1 MSNLNL
7 QNLNK
12 HKDDILKAEI
22 GALLFNLGKT
32 HIGFWRKKDNNQNNQ
47 YFDVDEELVKLKLC
61 YFFTSYKDYHEYK
74 DKNTKEEIHPFEID
88 LSKFGD
94 LKDFILGQDKK
105 VKFPFEVVIKNEKNK
120 QEANEIIWEEFF
132 KGDNSEVEFIQK
144 VFFRGCENINSGIDK
159 GNPVEQLKPPL
170 WLSNAFGSFKHK
182 IKEEDFDDAR
192 IEFFR
197 DLDFFLK
204 ENNYY
209 TNPNWQEIREFIFD
223 KVKPWYSKL
232 LSDSR
237 YPVNDVSLWDQAY
250 MTASMFKAVLS
261 NLVLDNS
268 KLQTYQNSPSSI
280 KWRILGIQYDKLGL
294 AEKGFKPAH
303 IDWYRNISKEID
315 DEIKKLLELKYPIGN
330 EVYRDETG
338 IYFIV
343 GEDLGKDLEDDKVN
357 LAILKDDLKEIK
369 EEILQIFK
377 KKSFK
382 EKSFKEKF
390 LDEFYPAIFLT
401 KASRGLMNLTYL
413 LENARENFL
422 KADWSKKELDT
433 YLKKSE
439 SRGARGICQ
448 ICKQRLVFESDKRDE
463 NKNVCEICYKEKTKG
478 RVDKW
483 LNNRTDETIWTAELK
498 DKNDRLALVVMKF
511 ELMDWLN
518 GDLLSSEVL
527 NIINWNMLNEELKAF
542 LKDRS
547 YYLEKIKSEILTK
560 LQSLDIGV
568 NKDSSLDEIKL
579 DGKVISEYL
588 KEETKKIIA
597 KSEKIFNNKNYDKYN
612 ESLKNLRSNIDN
624 LLKTDLFELK
634 KEIYDKLLNNK
645 LKYNKLKSL
654 IDNEEEIFKGFRE
667 NLEYL
672 KGKLIYIK
680 ERLSEKAESDNEIEK
695 ALKNINVLE
704 QLKIAE
710 KIDNAKILF
719 TEEKVKEIFRK
730 YLPFSLS
737 EEVFNYYRQY
747 NTIYNYYETI
757 FFNSII
763 GNQWE
768 EFIKQKLGEK
778 IDFGNRK
785 INWEKLDEKDID
797 FLATLLLQFL
807 LRKNPSPARI
817 RRIWES
823 TQEFFKEIEE
833 KLLCVANIPDDR
845 RSRLYWEN
853 VKVKEKEKENY
864 EGEAVYNNL
873 EFWIKDKKCYLITYD
888 PELIEKK
895 LKNENK
901 ELTLKLENDETIN
914 LKLQD
919 AKIEYYKPYM
929 SIIDPTPISWQFII
943 PVEYVPNLI
952 KNTQTLYDEYFKYVY
967 GKLPLHIGVII
978 HDYKQPLYVGISA
991 LRKIRRDVKD
1001 REKLWEEINITDFK
1015 KIFNDK
1021 LKKEKIEEYCNNP
1034 KEYYSIYFGDLRSGD
1049 YKFYIS
1055 PKDKEYRLKSIY
1067 KLQDD
1072 EKIEYI
1078 PNTFDFEFLDTNTR
1092 RNDIYY
1098 EESGNCKRKA
1108 DLKVNRPYNIEK
1120 HFNTFEKFKEAFK
1133 EGSSTSKLH
1142 NIINIFYE
1150 KALLEEELDD
1160 GTKKFLASVIINT
1173 LEPEKSE
1180 KVKTFI
1186 KSWLGFGDK
1195 NITHQEIENSI
1206 SKEKI
1211 KMFIDMFEFWHKALK
1226 EV

>member
-1 MSNLNL
+1 MRGLGKMSNLNL

-12 HKDDILKAEI
+12 HRDDILKAEI

-32 HIGFWRKKDNNQNNQ
+32 HVGFSFWRDYFQN
-47 YFDVDEELVKLKLC
+47 
-61 YFFTSYKDYHEYK
+61 
-74 DKNTKEEIHPFEID
+74 
-88 LSKFGD
+88 LSK
-94 LKDFILGQDKK
+94 
-105 VKFPFEVVIKNEKNK
+105 KFKWSGYKEYLSEGHFNKEIREVSDNLEGFFDNIEIKINNVIKQLKIKEIMLGKESKEDFVKN
-120 QEANEIIWEEFF
+120 I
-132 KGDNSEVEFIQK
+132 
-144 VFFRGCENINSGIDK
+144 FFRGCENINSGIDK
-159 GNPVEQLKPPL
+159 GNPEEQLKSHL

-204 ENNYY
+204 RNGYY
-209 TNPNWQEIREFIFD
+209 TNPNWQEIREFIFNR
-223 KVKPWYSKL
+223 VKPWYSKL

-261 NLVLDNS
+261 NLVLDSS
-268 KLQTYQNSPSSI
+268 KLQNYQNNPSSI

-303 IDWYRNISKEID
+303 IDWYRSISEEID

-377 KKSFK
+377 
-382 EKSFKEKF
+382 EKS

-422 KADWSKKELDT
+422 NADWSKKELDIC
-433 YLKKSE
+433 LEKSL
-439 SRGARGICQ
+439 SGRANGICQ

-463 NKNVCEICYKEKTKG
+463 NKNVCEICYEEKTKG
-478 RVDKW
+478 RVNEW
-483 LNNRTDETIWTAELK
+483 LKDRAGETIWTAELK
-498 DKNDRLALVVMKF
+498 DKNDMLALVVMKF

-518 GDLLSSEVL
+518 GDLLNSLVLQIGINWKDDVDKLASELNNIFKMGQDKKVEETL
-527 NIINWNMLNEELKAF
+527 LKKYTDKALHGLKIKRHNIIESF
-542 LKDRS
+542 LLERSIGDR
-547 YYLEKIKSEILTK
+547 
-560 LQSLDIGV
+560 
-568 NKDSSLDEIKL
+568 
-579 DGKVISEYL
+579 
-588 KEETKKIIA
+588 
-597 KSEKIFNNKNYDKYN
+597 
-612 ESLKNLRSNIDN
+612 
-624 LLKTDLFELK
+624 
-634 KEIYDKLLNNK
+634 
-645 LKYNKLKSL
+645 
-654 IDNEEEIFKGFRE
+654 
-667 NLEYL
+667 
-672 KGKLIYIK
+672 
-680 ERLSEKAESDNEIEK
+680 
-695 ALKNINVLE
+695 
-704 QLKIAE
+704 
-710 KIDNAKILF
+710 
-719 TEEKVKEIFRK
+719 
-730 YLPFSLS
+730 
-737 EEVFNYYRQY
+737 
-747 NTIYNYYETI
+747 
-757 FFNSII
+757 
-763 GNQWE
+763 WE
-768 EFIKQKLGEK
+768 EFIKQKLGDK
-778 IDFGNRK
+778 IDFENRK
-785 INWEKLDEKDID
+785 IIWEKLDEKDID

-853 VKVKEKEKENY
+853 EDIYY
-864 EGEAVYNNL
+864 EGEAIYNNL

-895 LKNENK
+895 LKGENK
-901 ELTLKLENDETIN
+901 ELTLKFENDETIN

-943 PVEYVPNLI
+943 PAEYVPNLI

-978 HDYKQPLYVGISA
+978 QDYKQPLYVGISA

-1001 REKLWEEINITDFK
+1001 REKLWEEINVKDFE

-1021 LKKEKIEEYCNNP
+1021 LKKEKIEEKAKKEEIEEKENQDKNNP
-1034 KEYYSIYFGDLRSGD
+1034 KEYYSLYFGDLSNED

-1055 PKDKEYRLKSIY
+1055 PKDKEYWLKSID
-1067 KLQDD
+1067 KFQDNEKD
-1072 EKIEYI
+1072 EKIKYI
-1078 PNTFDFEFLDTNTR
+1078 PNMFDFEFLDTNTR

-1098 EESGNCKRKA
+1098 EESGNCKRKV
-1108 DLKVNRPYNIEK
+1108 DLKVNRPYNTEK

-1133 EGSSTSKLH
+1133 EGSSSSKLH

-1186 KSWLGFGDK
+1186 QSWLGFEDK
-1195 NITHQEIENSI
+1195 NKTHQEIENSI

>member
-1 MSNLNL
+1 MLSLNL
-7 QNLNK
+7 HNLKNYR
-12 HKDDILKAEI
+12 DEILKAEI

-32 HIGFWRKKDNNQNNQ
+32 HIGFWKEKNGNKYFNVDEQLFEQKYGYKVFSGYKGYYEDKNNQPSP
-47 YFDVDEELVKLKLC
+47 FKTDL
-61 YFFTSYKDYHEYK
+61 
-74 DKNTKEEIHPFEID
+74 DKFIN
-88 LSKFGD
+88 LR
-94 LKDFILGQDKK
+94 DFILGQNQK
-105 VKFPFEVVIKNEKNK
+105 VKFPFKAKLNNQ
-120 QEANEIIWEEFF
+120 QELEEIDWQEFF
-132 KGDNSEVEFIQK
+132 KGDSSKEDLIK
-144 VFFRGCENINSGIDK
+144 KIFFRGCENINSGIDK
-159 GNPVEQLKPPL
+159 GNPKEQLKSHL

-192 IEFFR
+192 MEFFR
-197 DLDFFLK
+197 DLDRFLK
-204 ENNYY
+204 RNDYY

-261 NLVLDNS
+261 NLVLDHS
-268 KLQTYQNSPSSI
+268 KLQNYQNNPSSI

-294 AEKGFKPAH
+294 AEKGYKPAH
-303 IDWYRNISKEID
+303 ISWYRDKAKEID
-315 DEIKKLLELKYPIGN
+315 DEIKMLLEYKYPIGN

-343 GEDLGKDLEDDKVN
+343 GEDLGNDDGE
-357 LAILKDDLKEIK
+357 LAFLKHEVSEIK
-369 EEILQIFK
+369 DEILETFK
-377 KKSFK
+377 RESN
-382 EKSFKEKF
+382 
-390 LDEFYPAIFLT
+390 DEFYPAIFLT

-413 LENARENFL
+413 LEKARENFL
-422 KADWSKKELDT
+422 KSDWSKKELNIC
-433 YLKKSE
+433 LENSL
-439 SRGARGICQ
+439 SGRAIGICQ
-448 ICKQRLVFESDKRDE
+448 VCKQRLVFEDDKRNDD
-463 NKNVCEICYKEKTKG
+463 KNICEICYEKTRG

-483 LNNRTDETIWTAELK
+483 LNDRTGQTIWTAELK

-518 GDLLSSEVL
+518 GNLLNTSSL
-527 NIINWNMLNEELKAF
+527 QIGINWGYDVKELVK
-542 LKDRS
+542 
-547 YYLEKIKSEILTK
+547 T
-560 LQSLDIGV
+560 
-568 NKDSSLDEIKL
+568 LDEIFQKGQ
-579 DGKVISEYL
+579 D
-588 KEETKKIIA
+588 KEVKDTVFKKYTDKALHGRNIKNDKII
-597 KSEKIFNNKNYDKYN
+597 
-612 ESLKNLRSNIDN
+612 ESF
-624 LLKTDLFELK
+624 LL
-634 KEIYDKLLNNK
+634 
-645 LKYNKLKSL
+645 
-654 IDNEEEIFKGFRE
+654 
-667 NLEYL
+667 
-672 KGKLIYIK
+672 
-680 ERLSEKAESDNEIEK
+680 ERL
-695 ALKNINVLE
+695 
-704 QLKIAE
+704 
-710 KIDNAKILF
+710 
-719 TEEKVKEIFRK
+719 
-730 YLPFSLS
+730 
-737 EEVFNYYRQY
+737 
-747 NTIYNYYETI
+747 
-757 FFNSII
+757 I
-763 GNQWE
+763 GDRWE
-768 EFIKQKLGEK
+768 EFIYKALGDWDEHNKKPLKNK
-778 IDFGNRK
+778 IDFDNRK
-785 INWEKLDEKDID
+785 IEWSNLTNKDIE
-797 FLATLLLQFL
+797 FLSILILQFL

-833 KLLCVANIPDDR
+833 KLLCVANIPYDR

-853 VKVKEKEKENY
+853 VNVNY

-888 PELIEKK
+888 LELIEKK
-895 LKNENK
+895 LKGENK

-914 LKLQD
+914 LKLQK
-919 AKIEYYKPYM
+919 AEVEYYKPYM
-929 SIIDPTPISWQFII
+929 SIIDSTPISWQFII

-991 LRKIRRDVKD
+991 LRKIRRDIKD

-1021 LKKEKIEEYCNNP
+1021 LKKEKIEEHCNNP
-1034 KEYYSIYFGDLRSGD
+1034 KEYYSLYFGDLRSGD

-1055 PKDKEYRLKSIY
+1055 PKEEECRLKSID
-1067 KLQDD
+1067 KLRDD

-1098 EESGNCKRKA
+1098 EESENCKRKA

-1150 KALLEEELDD
+1150 KALSKEELDD
-1160 GTKKFLASVIINT
+1160 GTKKLLASVIINT

-1186 KSWLGFGDK
+1186 QSWLGFGDK
-1195 NITHQEIENSI
+1195 NITHQEIESSI
-1206 SKEKI
+1206 TKEKI

>member
-1 MSNLNL
+1 MLNL
-7 QNLNK
+7 KNLVDY
-12 HKDDILKAEI
+12 KDEILKAEI

-32 HIGFWRKKDNNQNNQ
+32 HIGFWKEFNVDKE
-47 YFDVDEELVKLKLC
+47 YFK
-61 YFFTSYKDYHEYK
+61 
-74 DKNTKEEIHPFEID
+74 
-88 LSKFGD
+88 SKFGYDVFGGYRNYYFDKNNQSSPFKID
-94 LKDFILGQDKK
+94 LIRFNLKNFILGQDKE
-105 VKFPFEVVIKNEKNK
+105 VKFPFKVVINEKNK
-120 QEANEIIWEEFF
+120 QETNEIIWEEFF
-132 KGDNSEVEFIQK
+132 KGDNSEVDFIEK

-197 DLDFFLK
+197 DLYCFLK
-204 ENNYY
+204 RNDYY
-209 TNPNWQEIREFIFD
+209 TNPNWQEIREFIFN

-261 NLVLDNS
+261 NLVLDNL
-268 KLQTYQNSPSSI
+268 KLETYQTNPSSI

-343 GEDLGKDLEDDKVN
+343 GEDLGKDLKDDKVN

-369 EEILQIFK
+369 EEILQIFE
-377 KKSFK
+377 KKS
-382 EKSFKEKF
+382 

-422 KADWSKKELDT
+422 KADWSKKESDI
-433 YLKKSE
+433 YLKKSD
-439 SRGARGICQ
+439 SRVARGICQ

-463 NKNVCEICYKEKTKG
+463 DKNVCETCYKEKTKG
-478 RVDKW
+478 RVNEW
-483 LNNRTDETIWTAELK
+483 LKDRAGKTIWTSELK

-518 GDLLSSEVL
+518 GDLLSS
-527 NIINWNMLNEELKAF
+527 MLI
-542 LKDRS
+542 R
-547 YYLEKIKSEILTK
+547 
-560 LQSLDIGV
+560 
-568 NKDSSLDEIKL
+568 
-579 DGKVISEYL
+579 
-588 KEETKKIIA
+588 KENF
-597 KSEKIFNNKNYDKYN
+597 S
-612 ESLKNLRSNIDN
+612 
-624 LLKTDLFELK
+624 K
-634 KEIYDKLLNNK
+634 KENVI
-645 LKYNKLKSL
+645 KSL
-654 IDNEEEIFKGFRE
+654 INKYKKFSDTKELSDTGL
-667 NLEYL
+667 NLL
-672 KGKLIYIK
+672 
-680 ERLSEKAESDNEIEK
+680 
-695 ALKNINVLE
+695 
-704 QLKIAE
+704 
-710 KIDNAKILF
+710 
-719 TEEKVKEIFRK
+719 VKEIKNDNYKENKDTIGEFIDLFDKNSIQKSLNNILDDLRK
-730 YLPFSLS
+730 LS
-737 EEVFNYYRQY
+737 TVLTQDKDELKSTFWESIDLILSSINKNKNDWINALQEFANGEEIKFKNNKITNFQKFKEKQDLVNFIKLSFAFGFTMMQ
-747 NTIYNYYETI
+747 IYNVLFER
-757 FFNSII
+757 SI
-763 GNQWE
+763 GDRWE
-768 EFIKQKLGEK
+768 KFIKQKLGDK
-778 IDFGNRK
+778 IDFENRK
-785 INWEKLDEKDID
+785 IIWEKLDEKDID
-797 FLATLLLQFL
+797 FATILLQFL

-833 KLLCVANIPDDR
+833 KLLCVANIPYDR
-845 RSRLYWEN
+845 RSRLYWKID
-853 VKVKEKEKENY
+853 VNY
-864 EGEAVYNNL
+864 KGEAVYNNL
-873 EFWIKDKKCYLITYD
+873 EFWIENKKCYLITYD

-895 LKNENK
+895 LKGENK
-901 ELTLKLENDETIN
+901 ELTLKLENGETAN

-919 AKIEYYKPYM
+919 AETEYYKPYM

-943 PVEYVPNLI
+943 PAEYVPNLI

-978 HDYKQPLYVGISA
+978 QDYKQPLYVGINA
-991 LRKIRRDVKD
+991 LRKIRRDVKG
-1001 REKLWEEINITDFK
+1001 REKLWEEIEIKDFE

-1021 LKKEKIEEYCNNP
+1021 LKKEKIEKHCNNP
-1034 KEYYSIYFGDLRSGD
+1034 KEYYSLYFGDLRSGD
-1049 YKFYIS
+1049 YKFYIF
-1055 PKDKEYRLKSIY
+1055 PKDKEYQPYLLKSID
-1067 KLQDD
+1067 KLQAD
-1072 EKIEYI
+1072 EKIKYI
-1078 PNTFDFEFLDTNTR
+1078 PNTFDFEFLDTSTR

-1098 EESGNCKRKA
+1098 EESENCKRKA
-1108 DLKVNRPYNIEK
+1108 GLKVNRPYNIEK
-1120 HFNTFEKFKEAFK
+1120 HFNVFEKFKEAFK
-1133 EGSSTSKLH
+1133 EGSSSSKLH

-1150 KALLEEELDD
+1150 KASAEEELDD

-1186 KSWLGFGDK
+1186 QSWLDFEDK
-1195 NITHQEIENSI
+1195 NLTHQEIEKSI

>member
-1 MSNLNL
+1 MRGLGKMSKLKNLVDY
-7 QNLNK
+7 
-12 HKDDILKAEI
+12 KDEILKAEI

-32 HIGFWRKKDNNQNNQ
+32 HIGFWRK
-47 YFDVDEELVKLKLC
+47 DVDKKLVKSKLG
-61 YFFTSYKDYHEYK
+61 YFFTSYKNYHEYEDKNTK
-74 DKNTKEEIHPFEID
+74 DKNTKDENTPFEKD
-88 LSKFGD
+88 LSRFGK
-94 LKDFILGQDKK
+94 LKDFILGQDEKDEKVK
-105 VKFPFEVVIKNEKNK
+105 VKFPFEVIIKNEENK

-132 KGDNSEVEFIQK
+132 KGNNSEVEFIQK

-159 GNPVEQLKPPL
+159 GNPKEQLKSPL

-197 DLDFFLK
+197 VLESFLK
-204 ENNYY
+204 EKKYY
-209 TNPNWQEIREFIFD
+209 TNPNWQEIREFIFN

-268 KLQTYQNSPSSI
+268 KLETYQDDPSSI

-303 IDWYRNISKEID
+303 IDWYRNISEEID
-315 DEIKKLLELKYPIGN
+315 DEIRKLLELKYPIGN

-343 GEDLGKDLEDDKVN
+343 GEDLGKDLEGDKVN

-377 KKSFK
+377 
-382 EKSFKEKF
+382 EKS

-413 LENARENFL
+413 LESARENFL
-422 KADWSKKELDT
+422 KADWSKKEPDI
-433 YLKKSE
+433 YLKKSD
-439 SRGARGICQ
+439 SRVANGICQ

-463 NKNVCEICYKEKTKG
+463 DKNVCEFCYKEKTKG

-483 LNNRTDETIWTAELK
+483 VENTAGKTIWTAELK

-527 NIINWNMLNEELKAF
+527 NIINWDMLNKELKDF

-547 YYLEKIKSEILTK
+547 YYLEKIKSEILDE
-560 LQSLDIGV
+560 LRSLDIGV
-568 NKDSSLDEIKL
+568 NKDSNLDKIRFN
-579 DGKVISEYL
+579 GKVISEYL
-588 KEETKKIIA
+588 KKETGEFIA
-597 KSEKIFNNKNYDKYN
+597 KAGKIFNKENYDKYN
-612 ESLKNLRSNIDN
+612 EHLEDLRSNIYN
-624 LLKTDLFELK
+624 LAETDLFKLK
-634 KEIYDKLLNNK
+634 EEIDDKLLNKKNK
-645 LKYNKLKSL
+645 NNKLKSL
-654 IDNEEEIFKGFRE
+654 IDNKKEIFKHFKE
-667 NLEYL
+667 DL
-672 KGKLIYIK
+672 KFLLKEKLIYIK
-680 ERLSEKAESDNEIEK
+680 EQLLKKAESDNEIEK
-695 ALKNINVLE
+695 ALKNIDLLE

-710 KIDNAKILF
+710 KIDNAKDLF
-719 TEEKVKEIFRK
+719 TEEKVEGIFKK

-737 EEVFNYYRQY
+737 EEVFNYYHQY

-757 FFNSII
+757 FFGSII

-768 EFIKQKLGEK
+768 EFIKEHISDEK
-778 IDFGNRK
+778 IDWQEEK
-785 INWEKLDEKDID
+785 IIWEKLDEKDID

-833 KLLCVANIPDDR
+833 KLLDVANIPDDR
-845 RSRLYWEN
+845 RSRLYWEID
-853 VKVKEKEKENY
+853 VNY
-864 EGEAVYNNL
+864 EGETVYNNL
-873 EFWIKDKKCYLITYD
+873 EFWIEKKKCYLITYD

-895 LKNENK
+895 LKGENK
-901 ELTLKLENDETIN
+901 ELTLKLENGETVN
-914 LKLQD
+914 LELQK
-919 AKIEYYKPYM
+919 AEIEYYKPYM

-943 PVEYVPNLI
+943 PAEYVPNLI

-978 HDYKQPLYVGISA
+978 QDYKQPLYIGINA

-1001 REKLWEEINITDFK
+1001 REKLWEEIEAKDFK

-1021 LKKEKIEEYCNNP
+1021 VKEEEIEEKENQDKNNPNNP
-1034 KEYYSIYFGDLRSGD
+1034 KEYYSLYFGGLRSGD

-1055 PKDKEYRLKSIY
+1055 PKDDKEYLLKSID
-1067 KLQDD
+1067 KLQAD
-1072 EKIEYI
+1072 EKIKYI

-1098 EESGNCKRKA
+1098 EESGNCKRKT

-1133 EGSSTSKLH
+1133 EGSSSSKLH

-1150 KALLEEELDD
+1150 KALLLDD

-1186 KSWLGFGDK
+1186 QSWLDFEDK
-1195 NITHQEIENSI
+1195 NLTHQEIENSI